1 MLNNKEAIQAIKNNW
16 PSERYQLLREALILA
31 ITALEQTDKEIREAQ
46 IRDEILFL
54 ESMLEQSGL
63 RIAQEKMDWIEE
75 QLKEKQI

>member
-54 ESMLEQSGL
+54 ESIGL
-63 RIAQEKMDWIEE
+63 TVTKGDSEGKYIIRF
-75 QLKEKQI
+75 